1 VQTIWIPLLQAV
13 KIVQLLIHQV
23 NKYHRKVLQKENG
36 RGQDRDHARV
46 IVMIKRTDVTG
57 RSHEMVIG
65 IARER
70 GIGIVTE
77 RGARIES
84 ADRGRN
90 RTREI
95 KTERGIASGGR
106 TATGNRKSPEEEIAQ
121 KYAAVNTRSTAR
133 DYPLIDQLF
142 LSKCVKEVALI
153 SCSNLVLLPTV
164 NRILCMSCGSPII

>member
-1 VQTIWIPLLQAV
+1 
-13 KIVQLLIHQV
+13 
-23 NKYHRKVLQKENG
+23 
-36 RGQDRDHARV
+36 
-46 IVMIKRTDVTG
+46 
-57 RSHEMVIG
+57 MVIG

-84 ADRGRN
+84 ADRELFFFLMQKINEYNSGGRN

-95 KTERGIASGGR
+95 KTESGIASGGR

-133 DYPLIDQLF
+133 DYPLIDQLL

-164 NRILCMSCGSPII
+164 NRIMCMSCGSPII

>member
-1 VQTIWIPLLQAV
+1 MQTIWIRLLQAV
-13 KIVQLLIHQV
+13 RIVQLLIHQA
-23 NKYHRKVLQKENG
+23 NKYHQKVLQKEKE

-46 IVMIKRTDVTG
+46 IVMIKRIDEIVTG
-57 RSHEMVIG
+57 RSHEMLTAIG

-95 KTERGIASGGR
+95 KTESGIASGGR
-106 TATGNRKSPEEEIAQ
+106 TATGNRKSAEEEM
-121 KYAAVNTRSTAR
+121 R
-133 DYPLIDQLF
+133 L
-142 LSKCVKEVALI
+142 
-153 SCSNLVLLPTV
+153 
-164 NRILCMSCGSPII
+164 

>member
-1 VQTIWIPLLQAV
+1 
-13 KIVQLLIHQV
+13 
-23 NKYHRKVLQKENG
+23 
-36 RGQDRDHARV
+36 
-46 IVMIKRTDVTG
+46 
-57 RSHEMVIG
+57 MVIG

-84 ADRGRN
+84 ADRELFFLNVKKNEYNSGGRN

-133 DYPLIDQLF
+133 DYPLIDQLL

-153 SCSNLVLLPTV
+153 SCSNLVLLPTF